1 MAGRRGRVKS
11 YDDQIL
17 TLEQKIESA
26 KRKLAELE
34 AAREELLKQREEQEL
49 KALYQCMTDRGITM
63 ETLYRLIEQEE
74 GKEAEEIQ
82 EQTEQIA

>member
-1 MAGRRGRVKS
+1 MAGRRGRAKS

-17 TLEQKIESA
+17 ALEQKIESA
-26 KRKLAELE
+26 KRKLSELE

-49 KALYQCMTDRGITM
+49 KALYQCMTDKGISM
-63 ETLYRLIEQEE
+63 EMLYQLIEQEN
-74 GKEAEEIQ
+74 GKASQEFQ